1 MSQGHGAR
9 REALARPFAA
19 GLLCPGFS
27 RIQAALV
34 MRDWGH
40 VKCWRGAGHGGGCG
54 WQLGAWL
61 SDHLRFDLCMECESV
76 SK

>member
-19 GLLCPGFS
+19 GLLCPAFS

-40 VKCWRGAGHGGGCG
+40 VKCWRGAGRGGVRLAAGG
-54 WQLGAWL
+54 LAVR
-61 SDHLRFDLCMECESV
+61 SPKV
-76 SK
+76 